1 MSCLRSGPTIDA
13 PPGGYYAPPSSRPR
27 WGDYTAAVDAL
38 HARYYAEKPMRQTGP
53 HHPPTPVPKSLF
65 LYQAAIALRDA
76 VAAHGKPTG
85 PNAIYG
91 PPVFYDPPSQG
102 TPDSERERLS
112 EEFYAQMLRW
122 AGTDVIPSRPVAP
135 VVHVVTEA
143 HMAHARHMEDCRK
156 RDVLITR
163 HGLTP
168 SDAEAVL
175 AHLTW
180 TRLGCSFRKD
190 TLAALR
196 AIGDFA
202 RANGIRVRDAEQVLQ
217 EVAGPRPPPV
227 REEPLDQ
234 SPSLSLAAGGSAAAS
249 AVRKAIPKKIRGEAW
264 KAQFGSSTEGSCYC
278 CRKELDIFDD
288 WHAGHIVPAARGG
301 PDTADNLR
309 PLCGSCNLAM
319 GTEHMDLFKARCYH
333 A

>member
-1 MSCLRSGPTIDA
+1 MFYE
-13 PPGGYYAPPSSRPR
+13 PPC
-27 WGDYTAAVDAL
+27 
-38 HARYYAEKPMRQTGP
+38 
-53 HHPPTPVPKSLF
+53 
-65 LYQAAIALRDA
+65 
-76 VAAHGKPTG
+76 
-85 PNAIYG
+85 
-91 PPVFYDPPSQG
+91 QG

-112 EEFYAQMLRW
+112 EQFYAQMVRW

-135 VVHVVTEA
+135 VVRVPTEA
-143 HMAHARHMEDCRK
+143 DMAHARHMEDCRK
-156 RDVLITR
+156 RDALITR

-180 TRLGCSFRKD
+180 ERFPSSFRKD
-190 TLAALR
+190 TLAAVR

-202 RANGIRVRDAEQVLQ
+202 RANGIRVRDAEKVLQ
-217 EVAGPRPPPV
+217 EVAGPRPSPV

-234 SPSLSLAAGGSAAAS
+234 SPSLAPAP
-249 AVRKAIPKKIRGEAW
+249 RKAIPKKIRGEAW

-288 WHAGHIVPAARGG
+288 WHAGHIVPSARGG

-319 GTEHMDLFKARCYH
+319 GTEHMDVFKTRCYP
-333 A
+333 

>member
-1 MSCLRSGPTIDA
+1 MRLMPWGPSPI
-13 PPGGYYAPPSSRPR
+13 S
-27 WGDYTAAVDAL
+27 
-38 HARYYAEKPMRQTGP
+38 
-53 HHPPTPVPKSLF
+53 KSLF
-65 LYQAAIALRDA
+65 VYQAAITLRDA
-76 VAAHGKPTG
+76 VRAYSKPTG
-85 PNAIYG
+85 PYWQCG
-91 PPVFYDPPSQG
+91 PPVFYEPPCQG

-112 EEFYAQMLRW
+112 EEFYAQMVRW
-122 AGTDVIPSRPVAP
+122 AGTDVVPRAPAAPP
-135 VVHVVTEA
+135 VVRVPTEA
-143 HMAHARHMEDCRK
+143 EKAHSKHIDDCRK

-180 TRLGCSFRKD
+180 ERFPSSFRKD
-190 TLAALR
+190 TLAAVR

-217 EVAGPRPPPV
+217 EVAGPRPSPV

-234 SPSLSLAAGGSAAAS
+234 SPSLAAKGGAGTGAAVA
-249 AVRKAIPKKIRGEAW
+249 ARKAIPKKIRGEAW

-319 GTEHMDLFKARCYH
+319 GTEHMDVFKVRCYP

>member
-1 MSCLRSGPTIDA
+1 
-13 PPGGYYAPPSSRPR
+13 
-27 WGDYTAAVDAL
+27 
-38 HARYYAEKPMRQTGP
+38 MRQTGP
-53 HHPPTPVPKSLF
+53 YDPRPTPVPKPVF
-65 LYQAAIALRDA
+65 FYQAAIALRDA
-76 VAAHGKPTG
+76 TGKPTG

-91 PPVFYDPPSQG
+91 PPSFYEHEPLE
-102 TPDSERERLS
+102 T
-112 EEFYAQMLRW
+112 FYAQMLRW

-135 VVHVVTEA
+135 VVHVMTEA
-143 HMAHARHMEDCRK
+143 DMAHARHMEDCRK

-168 SDAEAVL
+168 SDAEAVI
-175 AHLTW
+175 AHLTC

-190 TLAALR
+190 TLAAVR

-202 RANGIRVRDAEQVLQ
+202 RANCIRVRDAEQVLQ
-217 EVAGPRPPPV
+217 DVAGPRPPPV

-234 SPSLSLAAGGSAAAS
+234 SPTLSLTAGGCAAS

-319 GTEHMDLFKARCYH
+319 GTEHMDLFKARCYP